1 MKIIFT
7 ALLFFLSANVDAD
20 TIYRC
25 GNSYQLEPCHGV
37 ITKIL
42 NYTPMTQEQ
51 KNLIEFTRLEQVL
64 KNDIENEKMETIEWQ
79 QLELQ
84 RQIATA
90 NQVYLNAELAT
101 KQKLANYDRAWAIM
115 LFKHGRKKEIRKS
128 IKDQEDKILDNM
140 AWQLICCDQ

>member
-1 MKIIFT
+1 M
-7 ALLFFLSANVDAD
+7 N
-20 TIYRC
+20 
-25 GNSYQLEPCHGV
+25 
-37 ITKIL
+37 
-42 NYTPMTQEQ
+42 QEQ

-115 LFKHGRKKEIRKS
+115 LFKHGRKKEIQKS
-128 IKDQEDKILDNM
+128 IKDQENKIIDNM
-140 AWQLICCDQ
+140 VWQLICCDQ